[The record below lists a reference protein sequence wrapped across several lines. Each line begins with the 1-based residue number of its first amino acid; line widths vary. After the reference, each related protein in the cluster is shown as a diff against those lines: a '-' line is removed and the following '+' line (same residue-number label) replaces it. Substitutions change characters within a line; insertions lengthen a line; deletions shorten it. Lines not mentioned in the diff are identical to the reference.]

1 MLHLLL
7 LGGCAEARKLA
18 DEIYQKFS
26 QNIAI
31 TYSLAGVTENPALP
45 KHIEKFTYHRHGFGG
60 YQGFVNFLET
70 REVDIIINATHPFTT
85 KINDTAAKASSQ
97 KNIAYA
103 RYIRPAWDK
112 SDFAETDTL
121 PAANW
126 IEVDN
131 FAEAHQWL
139 KKNDAAHQAGAH
151 IFLNLGKKSLI
162 DFFTDKNC
170 TQNTN
175 HHYIAR
181 TLTESK
187 DDPIFAEIMRNHQLK
202 SILATPPF
210 SQTSEAE
217 FFQSHKISH
226 LICQNSGGR
235 SGAVKLRIAQKL
247 QIPIIMKARPNAP
260 QTAKYQ
266 FETANKC
273 LLWLEMQLQNK
284 L

>member
-31 TYSLAGVTENPALP
+31 IYSLAGITENPTLP

-85 KINDTAAKASSQ
+85 KINETAAKASVQ

-112 SDFAETDTL
+112 NDFAATDTL

-126 IEVDN
+126 IEIDN
-131 FAEAHQWL
+131 DAKIHQWL
-139 KKNDAAHQAGAH
+139 KKNEAVNKAGAN

-162 DFFTDKNC
+162 EFFADKNC
-170 TQNTN
+170 AQNSN
-175 HHYIAR
+175 HHYITR
-181 TLTESK
+181 TIAPFEDEPAL
-187 DDPIFAEIMRNHQLK
+187 AEIMRNHRFK

-210 SQTSEAE
+210 CETTESE
-217 FFQSHKISH
+217 FFQANKITC
-226 LICQNSGGR
+226 LICQNSGGK

-247 QIPIIMKARPNAP
+247 HIPIIMKARPNAP
-260 QTAKYQ
+260 QTVKYQ
-266 FETANKC
+266 FETADNC
-273 LLWLEMQLQNK
+273 LLWLETQLQTK